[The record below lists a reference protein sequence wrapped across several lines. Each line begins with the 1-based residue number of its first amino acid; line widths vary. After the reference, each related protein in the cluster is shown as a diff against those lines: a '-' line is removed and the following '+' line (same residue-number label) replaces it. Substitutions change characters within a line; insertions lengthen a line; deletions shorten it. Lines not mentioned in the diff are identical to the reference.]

1 MTPEHVRTDGN
12 TNILKTLF
20 RSRNSFDVKCNVAC
34 KMTETKTMIKEHVKH
49 FIDFFVNMLFT
60 DFSFK
65 CYICVTITY
74 RLFKLPPIFSWI
86 KLPNMLDK
94 GHSALVQENRR
105 YMMGVVESLYTAC
118 QGIAQRSRSEKE
130 DSANKGNFREM
141 LDVIGKFDPTVQK
154 KLTSNPSNAKYV
166 HHDIQNEVFN
176 VMAEM
181 IRKQISNEVKEAE
194 HFAILVD
201 ESKDISKKE
210 QISVIVRYLQPDS
223 EKVVEEFLHFTP
235 AEGLDADSL
244 FESIKMTL
252 NRCNIDV
259 NCCVGQC
266 YDGAAVMSGCN
277 NGVQEKLK
285 KEVPQAVYIHC
296 HAHRLNLVL
305 VDCVHHVHA
314 AADFFEIVQMLY
326 KFFSGSV
333 VHDLFLKKQEEL
345 VLVGKRLELK
355 RLCDTRWACQYD
367 SLRAVRKTLP
377 AVMATLHD
385 VVHQNSAK
393 RRTEA
398 KALRALID
406 EKFVLHLVIFE
417 DIFRTTKFMSDQLQ
431 SPNLDLA
438 AANDLA
444 HAVITAI
451 TEKRTEEKWETL
463 RKEAEDL
470 CSTTGIATE
479 SVQRQKRQTQTAK
492 HLKDFIV
499 DTTIERKGAD
509 SMEDLKTTSFYYVID
524 RMLMELKQRF
534 SSETNEVLKGLPA
547 LSPKHPSFL
556 DKKWIL
562 PMACHYGVNEE
573 NLSAELHQVRR
584 LLKRKEEQGH
594 TINNTQDFLSVMR
607 PYKDAFLDLYKLIS
621 ISLTLPVTSVSC
633 ERSFSCLRRLKNY
646 LRNSSGDSRTSDLAL
661 LAINPLRTRTLDS
674 DSIIDANTMLY
685 CFLKQQRLKKKSK
698 DGGGTQFNI

>member
-1 MTPEHVRTDGN
+1 
-12 TNILKTLF
+12 
-20 RSRNSFDVKCNVAC
+20 
-34 KMTETKTMIKEHVKH
+34 
-49 FIDFFVNMLFT
+49 
-60 DFSFK
+60 
-65 CYICVTITY
+65 
-74 RLFKLPPIFSWI
+74 
-86 KLPNMLDK
+86 MLDK

-105 YMMGVVESLYTAC
+105 YMMGVVESLRYTAC
-118 QGIAQRSRSEKE
+118 QGIAQRSHSEKQ

-141 LDVIGKFDPTVQK
+141 LDVIGKFDPNVQK
-154 KLTSNPSNAKYV
+154 KLTINPSNAKYV
-166 HHDIQNEVFN
+166 HHDIQNEIFN

-181 IRKQISNEVKEAE
+181 IRKQISNEVKEAQ

-244 FESIKMTL
+244 FDCIKMTL
-252 NRCNIDV
+252 SRCNIDI

-277 NGVQEKLK
+277 NGVQEKLR

-305 VDCVHHVHA
+305 VDCVHNVDA
-314 AADFFEIVQMLY
+314 AADFFEILQMLY

-345 VLVGKRLELK
+345 VSAVQRLELK
-355 RLCDTRWACQYD
+355 RLSDTRWACQYD
-367 SLRAVRKTLP
+367 SIRAVKKTLP
-377 AVMATLHD
+377 AVIATLHD
-385 VVHQNSAK
+385 VVDQKNAK

-398 KALRALID
+398 KALSALID
-406 EKFVLHLVIFE
+406 KKFVLHLVIFE

-431 SPNLDLA
+431 SPNLDLV

-444 HAVITAI
+444 HSVITAL
-451 TEKRTEEKWETL
+451 TEKRTDDKWETL
-463 RKEAEDL
+463 RKEAEEL
-470 CSTTGIATE
+470 CSNTGIATE
-479 SVQRQKRQTQTAK
+479 TVHRQKRQTQTAK
-492 HLKDFIV
+492 HLEHFIV
-499 DTTIERKGAD
+499 DASIERKGAD
-509 SMEDLKTTSFYYVID
+509 STDDLKTKSFYSVID
-524 RMLMELKQRF
+524 RMLMEMKQRF

-547 LSPKHPSFL
+547 LNPKHPSFL

-562 PMACHYGVNEE
+562 PMACLHGVNEE

-584 LLKRKEEQGH
+584 LLKRKEELGLI
-594 TINNTQDFLSVMR
+594 INNTQDFLSVMR

-674 DSIIDANTMLY
+674 DRIIDAFALNHNNRRIVL
-685 CFLKQQRLKKKSK
+685 L
-698 DGGGTQFNI
+698 